1 MTTQDLKNYINRVL
15 GNGIRC
21 ILPSYWWKRL
31 FGLFAD
37 RVDEVENSIATSI
50 DEFAKNRP
58 DIDDRTFYMS
68 EDADLVAHNANTFA
82 RWYSELG
89 SMKVKP
95 FYIAAPFSDTDD
107 TVIWWICSDGFEG
120 TGYGPAFRNVII
132 DEKKYAV
139 LFISDGR
146 YMRQEMP
153 SDSITVDTEMSSTS
167 ENAVQNKIIKAYVDN
182 AITNV
187 TVTSDTELSSTSTN
201 PVQNKIIKVALDNK
215 VDKIDGKQLS
225 TEDFTTALKTK
236 LEGLNAFDP
245 TEINNKIDGLQS
257 QFDTLVSGDA
267 SVAIESFNEIMAFL
281 NGVQDTESLDGIIAG
296 IEQQIA
302 AKQDKIDDLET
313 IRSGA
318 ALGATALQSYTEK
331 YTGTYSKPSDGIPK
345 ADLAGDVQTSL
356 GKADT
361 ALQEHQD
368 ISHLATKDE
377 VTSLTNEI
385 IANEEV
391 TAAALNELNERV
403 NAISE
408 NVSGETATKV
418 ELQSAVESLTNT
430 ILENEEIT
438 AAALNDL
445 DTRLNE
451 ILTRLTNAGI

>member
-1 MTTQDLKNYINRVL
+1 MTTQELKDYIGRVL

-31 FGLFAD
+31 FGLVAD
-37 RVDEVENSIATSI
+37 RVDEVEGSIVTSI

-58 DIDDRTFYMS
+58 DIEDRTFYMS
-68 EDADLVAHNANTFA
+68 EDADLVAHNVNTFA
-82 RWYSELG
+82 RWYAELG

-95 FYIAAPFSDTDD
+95 FYIATPFSDTGD
-107 TVIWWICSDGFEG
+107 TVIWWIRSDGFEG

-132 DEKKYAV
+132 GEKKYNV
-139 LFISDGR
+139 MFLSGGSYFS
-146 YMRQEMP
+146 QEVP
-153 SDSITVDTEMSSTS
+153 SDSITVDTEMSDTS
-167 ENAVQNKIIKAYVDN
+167 ENAVQNKV
-182 AITNV
+182 IT
-187 TVTSDTELSSTSTN
+187 EAM
-201 PVQNKIIKVALDNK
+201 KNK
-215 VDKIDGKQLS
+215 VDKVEGKQLS

-245 TEINNKIDGLQS
+245 TEINNKVNGLQS

-267 SVAIESFNEIMAFL
+267 STAIESFNEIVAFL

-302 AKQDKIDDLET
+302 SVQSAIPTKTSQLTND
-313 IRSGA
+313 SGF
-318 ALGATALQSYTEK
+318 L
-331 YTGTYSKPSDGIPK
+331 
-345 ADLAGDVQTSL
+345 TS
-356 GKADT
+356 
-361 ALQEHQD
+361 HQD

-377 VTSLTNEI
+377 LNSLDERVTALEGEKEGGSSVTVDTELSETSENAVSNSAVTRAI
-385 IANEEV
+385 VANEEV

-418 ELQSAVESLTNT
+418 ELQTAVESLTNT

-445 DTRLNE
+445 NSRLNE
-451 ILTRLTNAGI
+451 ILTRLTKAGI